1 MSGITVSDFI
11 LCHRATVATACPGT
25 ETDTQTNGA
34 NKGPRKQPTELGT
47 PFLARVLKN
56 IHWKQ
61 DTLRN
66 PFSACRRIKFDPYL
80 LH

>member
-34 NKGPRKQPTELGT
+34 NKGPRNQPMELGT
-47 PFLARVLKN
+47 PFLARVFKKN
-56 IHWKQ
+56 
-61 DTLRN
+61 TLETRYSSK
-66 PFSACRRIKFDPYL
+66 PVFYMQKDKI
-80 LH
+80 